1 MKNIFILVLLCTL
14 FSVTLTTQAQD
25 YFKERRYDGIDF
37 SNDTKSKSYR
47 TIGNKKYEI
56 VDKEEEVLLNNKLS
70 FDTKQ
75 KIFYTKR
82 GKKTMG
88 FKETI
93 KFMRYV
99 GNQESADDLQK
110 SLTYYYVGFG
120 TTLTGFFV
128 GTAGFFL
135 TLANF
140 SSTEGPT
147 SGLIVLGTGAI
158 MYGGGHLL
166 YKKGNSMV
174 NKTLR
179 YHNKN
184 INKFSKP
191 VLASTNFIPSN
202 VGFKPVRTNLL
213 NPMPAPTL
221 SMSWNF

>member
-1 MKNIFILVLLCTL
+1 MKSIFILVLFCSL
-14 FSVTLTTQAQD
+14 FSITLHTQAQD

-37 SNDTKSKSYR
+37 SNETRAKYYR

-75 KIFYTKR
+75 RIFYTKR
-82 GKKTMG
+82 GRKTMG

-93 KFMRYV
+93 KFMNYV
-99 GNQESADDLQK
+99 GNKQSAADLKK
-110 SLTYYYVGFG
+110 SMTYYYAGFG
-120 TTLTGFFV
+120 TTITGFFV
-128 GTAGFFL
+128 GTAGFFI

-140 SSTEGPT
+140 SSTEGPK
-147 SGLIVLGTGAI
+147 SGLIVLGTGGL
-158 MYGGGHLL
+158 MYGGGILL

-202 VGFKPVRTNLL
+202 LGFKPVRTNLL
-213 NPMPAPTL
+213 NPTPVATL
-221 SMSWNF
+221 SMSWSF